1 MRARVRTQH
10 GILAIPLLILAVFI
24 VIPVVFVVVNGL
36 LSQPIGDILDFIF
49 SPLTQFTVA
58 FTFQQA
64 IISTFLTILVG
75 LPGGLILGKLHFR
88 GRSIARALIIVPFVL
103 PPIVVVVGFLQMFG
117 EYGILDSLVMTI
129 TGSHESVLNLA
140 TGLPGI
146 LLAHTFY
153 NAPLV
158 MLLVAAA
165 LERLN
170 PEVEESAELLGANS
184 WQKFRRI
191 TFPHILPSLAAA
203 GILTF
208 LFCFMSFPIVL
219 AFGEGRLRTIEYRI
233 WDAFRT
239 AQYGDASLLVILQ
252 VAITFILA
260 LAYIRIGRNSRQ
272 GEGETSGVK
281 REKFSDYPVVVRIG
295 VVIYLFFITLLV
307 AGPIASIARSAIFD
321 PVSQTYGMGGFEYL
335 VSAAPS
341 GGLRPLAN
349 SLFYA
354 GLATLFAVLLGIPLA
369 YAHKSSS
376 KVLPTLSSTM
386 ILLPLGIS
394 SITIAYGLMRV
405 IAVPT
410 GFNINPWPLIVI
422 AQTIIGLPFSARSI
436 EISLRS
442 INPEILEQAD
452 SLGSS
457 RLQRLFF
464 VELPLLAP
472 GILVGAVF
480 AFAMA
485 IGEMS
490 ATLLIALPQ
499 NYTLAVAI
507 IHNLAGRD
515 YTWAGS
521 SALVL
526 VIVCVIA
533 FIVIERIS
541 EGSTGG
547 TL

>member
-1 MRARVRTQH
+1 LKTRALTRYIV
-10 GILAIPLLILAVFI
+10 LAIPLLLLAAFILLPVTLV
-24 VIPVVFVVVNGL
+24 VINGL
-36 LSQPIGDILDFIF
+36 LGQTLGEVFSYLS

-58 FTFQQA
+58 FTFEQA
-64 IISTFLTILVG
+64 IISTAFTLLVG
-75 LPGGLILGKLHFR
+75 LPGGLILGKLRFR
-88 GRSIARALIIVPFVL
+88 GRSVVRALLIVPFVL

-117 EYGILDSLVMTI
+117 EYGILDSFLMTI
-129 TGSHESVLNLA
+129 TGSQTSVFNLA

-165 LERLN
+165 MEGLS
-170 PEVEESAELLGANS
+170 PEVEESAELLGAS
-184 WQKFRRI
+184 PWQKFKRI
-191 TFPHILPSLAAA
+191 TMPHILPSLTAA

-219 AFGEGRLRTIEYRI
+219 AFGEGRLRTVEYRI

-239 AQYGDASLLVILQ
+239 AEYGDASLLVILQ
-252 VAITFILA
+252 IAVTLVLA
-260 LAYIRIGRNSRQ
+260 LAYIRIGRNSQ
-272 GEGETSGVK
+272 EGETESSRV
-281 REKFSDYPVVVRIG
+281 RRLELSDSSIVIRAGVVVYL
-295 VVIYLFFITLLV
+295 VIILVLV
-307 AGPIASIARSAIFD
+307 AGPILSIARSAVFD
-321 PVSQTYGMGGFEYL
+321 PVSRTYELEGFAYL
-335 VSAAPS
+335 VSWAPD
-341 GGLRPLAN
+341 GGLRPLIN

-369 YAHKSSS
+369 YAHKSKSNI
-376 KVLPTLSSTM
+376 LPTLSSTM

-410 GFNINPWPLIVI
+410 GLNVNPWPLIVV
-422 AQTIIGLPFSARSI
+422 AQTVIGLPFSARAI

-442 INPEILEQAD
+442 INPEVLEQAD
-452 SLGSS
+452 SLGAS

-464 VELPLLAP
+464 VEIPLLAP
-472 GILVGAVF
+472 GIIVGAVF

-507 IHNLAGRD
+507 INNINGRD

-521 SALVL
+521 SALLL

-541 EGSTGG
+541 EGSSGG
-547 TL
+547 IL